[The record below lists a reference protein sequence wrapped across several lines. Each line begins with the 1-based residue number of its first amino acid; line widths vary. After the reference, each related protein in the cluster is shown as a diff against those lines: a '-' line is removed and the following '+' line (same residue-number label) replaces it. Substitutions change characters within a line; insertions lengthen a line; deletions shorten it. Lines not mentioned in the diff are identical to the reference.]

1 MSVRGGEH
9 CITCAD
15 EGVALR
21 VLRVDA
27 VRELALCGGGEA
39 EAGRG
44 ATQLVQTALVGRVWT
59 GDVLLVHAG
68 TAIARL
74 AERSA

>member
-1 MSVRGGEH
+1 VSGH

-27 VRELALCGGGEA
+27 ARELALCGDGDGCG
-39 EAGRG
+39 GRG
-44 ATQLVQTALVGRVWT
+44 DGAQLVETALIGRVDV

-74 AERSA
+74 AERPA